1 MKRNMKK
8 VLSAATGAAMLAG
21 GAMQAAVAEVEY
33 EVKVSEAH
41 ETSYAKVANVAGEFS
56 FDQHT
61 VTPADEIFNLF
72 GTVSTAMCAR
82 PGFAFDKAD
91 SETRFINFG
100 GSVLKDRTISLDELK
115 EKGSETRLLKCSC
128 ATGAAVANAEITGV
142 PLSRI
147 LQLVDVEDGTN
158 TVTFTGTDGYSVSV
172 PLTYALEKNALLV
185 YQVEGTPVPTGTQV
199 WMPQS
204 VARYF
209 TRSLANVEFSI
220 EENLPEIL
228 HADASQRAKVS
239 IMNRFE
245 DTVFQVGDQIEF
257 EGYADDFDK
266 AITIYLPSTLRY
278 ADDMS
283 FSLIFINGLYML
295 WCTEPDMLPDFH
307 VDAFYRCRHIFQFY
321 FTEETIQNYGDELD
335 ERLNQLSD
343 VGTPAWYYQGKE
355 PYWSLEPLE

>member
-56 FDQHT
+56 FDQNT

-266 AITIYLPSTLRY
+266 AITAIEYSLDDGETWTAYETKNANPDRWVYWHFAYVTEATGTFKLDVRARAEDGTVSPLASSVVFTVNNAGGS
-278 ADDMS
+278 ADK
-283 FSLIFINGLYML
+283 
-295 WCTEPDMLPDFH
+295 
-307 VDAFYRCRHIFQFY
+307 A
-321 FTEETIQNYGDELD
+321 
-335 ERLNQLSD
+335 
-343 VGTPAWYYQGKE
+343 
-355 PYWSLEPLE
+355 